1 MSEKNK
7 KPTGKKENSSVSFV
21 QKIRGSKKACTGIV
35 VVAAVLLLFFGFA
48 VYSAAYDDI
57 FPGVSV
63 NGVDVGG
70 MSVDE
75 ATEKLQNDLVPVLTD
90 RTLELKCEDNS
101 KTVSVSD
108 LCPDGVDASIL
119 AKQAH
124 EIGREEG
131 AFAKAI
137 ALVSAIFGETD
148 VAAELN
154 IDEKAFSDII
164 LEISGEHSTPVVETG
179 YELNGD
185 TLTIIKGNGG
195 RCVIMEKAVK
205 QVNEA
210 LADAD
215 VSEVVF
221 VIEDAE
227 PKPVDVDEFY
237 ANLTK
242 PAQDAAYKREDGDVI
257 VVDEVYG
264 IIVDKDVIEKALESA
279 EKTVDVKVKT
289 TKPSKTAAELKSLL
303 FRDVMGEWSSNY
315 ATSTSARANN
325 VELAARRMNGTV
337 LMPGEVFSYDNTIG
351 ARTSANGYQSAGVYV
366 GNKVESGIGGGIC
379 QPSSTLYGAVLYANL
394 EIVTRTSHSL
404 PVSYVPAGQDATI
417 AQGYIDFKFKNN
429 TDYPIKIVATY
440 GGRNLTC
447 KILGVKPAGQTV
459 EISHVTT
466 GYLSSKVT
474 KVADA
479 SIPQGYKKTGD
490 AGKGGY
496 TVASRRIVKV
506 NGKEVKNE
514 KLTNSVYN
522 ATDTEV
528 SVNPADMEASVDALI
543 EYTGQPVPESS
554 SKGTVTSVPGTMVP
568 IETPIFNETQPSGE
582 APETEAAPA
591 PEATDAPTAQPDA
604 APSAE
609 DAPQSAVE

>member
-7 KPTGKKENSSVSFV
+7 KHTEKKESSSVSFV
-21 QKIRGSKKACTGIV
+21 QKIKSSKKARTGII
-35 VVAAVLLLFFGFA
+35 VVAALLVLLCCFA
-48 VYSAAYDDI
+48 VYSAAYDNI

-70 MSVDE
+70 MSIDE
-75 ATEKLQNDLVPVLTD
+75 ATETLQNDLVPVLES
-90 RTLELKCEDNS
+90 RNLELKCEDKS
-101 KTVSVSD
+101 KTVSVAD
-108 LCPDGVDASIL
+108 LCPDGIDASAV
-119 AKQAH
+119 AKQVH
-124 EIGREEG
+124 KIGREDG
-131 AFAKAI
+131 ALAKAA
-137 ALVSAIFGETD
+137 ALVSAIFGKTE

-154 IDEKAFSDII
+154 IDEAVFSDII
-164 LEISGEHSTPVVETG
+164 LEISGEYATQVIETG

-215 VSEVVF
+215 ASEVVF

-237 ANLTK
+237 AELTK
-242 PAQDAAYKREDGDVI
+242 PAQDAAYKLEDGDVI

-264 IIVDKDVIEKALESA
+264 IIVDKDVVEKALESA
-279 EKTVDVKVKT
+279 EKTVDLKVKT
-289 TKPSKTAAELKSLL
+289 TKPSKTAAELKALL

-315 ATSTSARANN
+315 ATSSSARANN

-337 LMPGEVFSYDNTIG
+337 LMPGEVFSYDSTIG

-417 AQGYIDFKFKNN
+417 AQGYIDFKFRNN
-429 TDYPIKIVATY
+429 TDYPVKIVATY
-440 GGRNLTC
+440 GGRSLTC
-447 KILGVKPAGQTV
+447 KILGVKPEGQTV

-466 GYLSSKVT
+466 GYLTPKVS

-479 SIPQGYKKTGD
+479 SIPQGYKKTGA
-490 AGKGGY
+490 AGNGGF
-496 TVASRRIVKV
+496 TVASRRIVKM

-528 SVNPADMEASVDALI
+528 SVNPADMEASVDALV
-543 EYTGQPVPESS
+543 EYTGQPVPDSS
-554 SKGTVTSVPGTMVP
+554 SKGTVTTVPGNMVP
-568 IETPIFNETQPSGE
+568 IETPVFGETQPPVDAQP
-582 APETEAAPA
+582 APDAEAAPV
-591 PEATDAPTAQPDA
+591 PEASE
-604 APSAE
+604 APSGQPE
-609 DAPQSAVE
+609 